1 MTLSRPRTSPKSP
14 RIALLRGHPKNL
26 QRTPRIERNS
36 STKKH
41 STIQCIYI
49 DIEPLFQSA
58 VVYDKHW
65 LPFAITGLGHHSDS
79 LEISQR
85 NCLAQQSHH
94 QLFRS
99 HRSRCVS
106 ITTMKKKPFGLL
118 THSPTDSINI
128 PNPIWISKKCF
139 KNYFEIIQKCI
150 QKYPRPRCRE
160 ADQFHFCATNRQ
172 PYQTASLDN
181 DHQHEQE
188 SWGDHDRTKATFVAT
203 D

>member
-106 ITTMKKKPFGLL
+106 ITTMKKKTFWSFDTLSHRL
-118 THSPTDSINI
+118 HQHSK
-128 PNPIWISKKCF
+128 PNLDIKKMFQKLFRNHSKMHPKISK
-139 KNYFEIIQKCI
+139 
-150 QKYPRPRCRE
+150 
-160 ADQFHFCATNRQ
+160 
-172 PYQTASLDN
+172 
-181 DHQHEQE
+181 
-188 SWGDHDRTKATFVAT
+188 TKVQRSRSIPFLCHK
-203 D
+203 